1 MTSLLVLSLC
11 FGLAPTTASASAP
24 AAAKV
29 ESLPFDPSA
38 WKDLAQV
45 ELRVT
50 ESGKPVTYTGVPLAI
65 VLKGQLE
72 GKPAMAALRSL
83 SDQVILVTAADGYR
97 TAVSAAAVGMD
108 PKGERYLLALK
119 REGQPLGDQQGP
131 VRLIVT
137 GDPMHVRWVRMV
149 SSLALV
155 KIDLGN

>member
-11 FGLAPTTASASAP
+11 FGLAPTPGS
-24 AAAKV
+24 AAANV
-29 ESLPFDPSA
+29 EPLPFDPPA
-38 WKDLAQV
+38 WKGLTQV

-65 VLKGQLE
+65 VLKGRLE

-97 TAVSAAAVGMD
+97 VAVSAAAAGMD

-119 REGQPLGDQQGP
+119 RDGQPLGDQQGP
-131 VRLIVT
+131 VRLIVA

-149 SSLALV
+149 SSLSLV
-155 KIDLGN
+155 KIDAGK